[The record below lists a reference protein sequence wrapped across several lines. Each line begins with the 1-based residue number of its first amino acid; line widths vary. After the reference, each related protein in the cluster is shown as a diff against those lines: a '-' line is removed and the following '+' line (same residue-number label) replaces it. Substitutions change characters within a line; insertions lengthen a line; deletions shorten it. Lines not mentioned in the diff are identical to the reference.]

1 MSKEFPSLIAHRG
14 YSLHHPA
21 NTFEAFEAALEFEP
35 VGIEMDVVF
44 YEGQIVLYHP
54 QGHQQVYGR
63 EVDQVIDQELSIHE
77 SPPSCV
83 TKAELHTL
91 LAHTTFVVLDLKQ
104 EDNTHLPQLMQLL
117 ASYELDR
124 RQIVIGARDVEKLK
138 LLEEHKD
145 LCKVLSL
152 SPDPDS
158 FQFFI
163 EHGADFIRLWQQ
175 DATSARIQTIHE
187 LGKQVWITPG
197 RPITPGNPSTAGEI
211 TAEEL
216 LQIVELEADAVL
228 VNDIKMARETLNT
241 YQSHIL

>member
-1 MSKEFPSLIAHRG
+1 MSKELPGLIAHRG
-14 YSLHHPA
+14 YSLNNPI
-21 NTFEAFEAALEFEP
+21 NTFEAFKDSLEFEP

-44 YEGQIVLYHP
+44 YKGQIVLYHP

-63 EVDQVIDQELSIHE
+63 EVDQVINQELSIHE
-77 SPPSCV
+77 SAPSFV

-104 EDNTHLPQLMQLL
+104 EDNTHLPQLIQLI
-117 ASYELDR
+117 ASYQLER
-124 RQIVIGARDVEKLK
+124 HQIVIGVRDVEKLK

-145 LCKVLSL
+145 LCKILSL

-175 DATSARIQTIHE
+175 DATPARIQAIHE

-197 RPITPGNPSTAGEI
+197 RPTTPGNPGTAGEI
-211 TAEEL
+211 TVKEL
-216 LQIVELEADAVL
+216 LQIVELEVDAVL